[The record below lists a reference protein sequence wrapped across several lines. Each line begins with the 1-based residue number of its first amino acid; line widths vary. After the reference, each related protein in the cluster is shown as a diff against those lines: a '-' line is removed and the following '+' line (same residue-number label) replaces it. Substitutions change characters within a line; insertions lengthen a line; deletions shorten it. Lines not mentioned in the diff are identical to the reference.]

1 PPPPPLRPGPAKPCL
16 PYHHALNLLLNSFPA
31 AKPPTSLHHT
41 LMSPPSSSD
50 DTHTFTFRKTQQKWN
65 PSLNVL
71 HISLRTAEENEAL
84 QHSGW
89 IGLSRK
95 DATSPWKWS
104 RGGEIAIF
112 TPWDGTFSYY
122 VSYSLDVTRSNL
134 LVIIPNLFAL

>member
-1 PPPPPLRPGPAKPCL
+1 MSCL
-16 PYHHALNLLLNSFPA
+16 CRLFVHFSPVKNTMTKHVALLLILFPVCGHLLDIKFYNNPYEYTWA
-31 AKPPTSLHHT
+31 DALAYCRQHHT
-41 LMSPPSSSD
+41 DLV
-50 DTHTFTFRKTQQKWN
+50 R
-65 PSLNVL
+65 V
-71 HISLRTAEENEAL
+71 RTAEENKAL
-84 QHSGW
+84 QYSGW

-104 RGGEIAIF
+104 RGDEIAIF